1 MSILK
6 ATSLAAFTLV
16 AVAVPSALAI
26 HSATPAPA
34 GLAAAK
40 LAAKQL
46 ATSGSQ
52 LANPLASVDHFKCY
66 KATEALPPAPLP
78 PQVILADQF
87 GASALKVGRVVMLC
101 NPVVKIHGDVTYGVK
116 NPQLHL
122 VCFKLKQ
129 NQARNVAVDNQFG
142 KRHLRVTTA
151 KRLCLPSYKNQQP
164 GPALP
169 PLGLLDHYKCY
180 TANEIV
186 PPAGQPAPGIPK
198 TVQLIDQFENKQ
210 VKVGAP
216 VTLCNPVRKTH
227 NGVVTE
233 VRYPD
238 VHLVCFKIKE
248 QQAAARHRS
257 GVQPVRPAHVER
269 QRPAGALPA
278 EPQADHRL
286 TGRPEP
292 RPALEEPEG
301 RPSAQ
306 VGSI

>member
-1 MSILK
+1 MSILR
-6 ATSLAAFTLV
+6 ATSLAAVTLV

-46 ATSGSQ
+46 AASGSQ
-52 LANPLASVDHFKCY
+52 LVNPLASVDHFKCY
-66 KATEALPPAPLP
+66 KASEAPPPAPLP
-78 PQVILADQF
+78 PQVTLADQF

-101 NPVVKIHGDVTYGVK
+101 NPVVKIHDDVTYGVK
-116 NPQLHL
+116 NPELHL
-122 VCFKLKQ
+122 VCFKLQQ

-142 KRHLRVTTA
+142 KRNLRVTTA

-164 GPALP
+164 GPGLP
-169 PLGLLDHYKCY
+169 PLSLLDHYKCY
-180 TANEIV
+180 TANEIL
-186 PPAGQPAPGIPK
+186 PPTGQPAPGIPK

-227 NGVVTE
+227 GGTVTD

-248 QQAAARHRS
+248 R
-257 GVQPVRPAHVER
+257 QPPHVTVRVFNQFG
-269 QRPAGALPA
+269 QRTLNVSD
-278 EPQADHRL
+278 PQEL
-286 TGRPEP
+286 CV
-292 RPALEEPEG
+292 
-301 RPSAQ
+301 PSRKQ
-306 VGSI
+306 IIG